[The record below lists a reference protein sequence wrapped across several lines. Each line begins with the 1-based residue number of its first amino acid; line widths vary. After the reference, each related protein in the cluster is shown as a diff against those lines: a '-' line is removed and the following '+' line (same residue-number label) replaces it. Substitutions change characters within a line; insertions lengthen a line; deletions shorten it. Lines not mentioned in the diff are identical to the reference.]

1 MNDTL
6 GFIAVL
12 IMVVCAAWVLL
23 RMRRMSGQKKAK
35 DTPQTH
41 FERAVWA
48 WAKVITSTRGAA
60 GLGGM
65 VRVVLELD
73 VHLPG
78 TPHYTAT
85 TTWLVEQAMLEFV
98 EMGKD
103 ISLKVDPQNL
113 KFIYPNGPWAK
124 VVE

>member
-12 IMVVCAAWVLL
+12 IMVACAAWVLL

-48 WAKVITSTRGAA
+48 WAKVITSTHGAA

-113 KFIYPNGPWAK
+113 KFIYPNGSWAK